1 MRKTGFLLIA
11 LIVFSFGTG
20 AQAQEPLEEL
30 SDLIHTGEKLAK
42 SGCDY
47 HVRPTTP
54 DSAKALLSR
63 IKECDPMGS
72 YFALGGKIR
81 SDQYGFKDEKEYP
94 EPDRS
99 VIKLKNMQVVSR
111 KFEWVDDAFRGL
123 PLLDRRAVA
132 EVAMPLAAK
141 FMIDYLHQKHLE
153 EWLLTLKW
161 EEDIESVEPSW
172 YKEVDWPSD
181 RSKPTQINGFDEKLS
196 KIDLWVRLW
205 WLRRGEGLFT
215 RAKEAVSERVEKQ
228 SEG

>member
-11 LIVFSFGTG
+11 LLIFSFGTG
-20 AQAQEPLEEL
+20 AQAQEPREEL
-30 SDLIHTGEKLAK
+30 SDLLYTDEELAK
-42 SGCDY
+42 SGCNY

-54 DSAKALLSR
+54 DSAKALISR
-63 IKECDPMGS
+63 FKKCDPLGD
-72 YFALGGKIR
+72 YFTLAGKIR
-81 SDQYGFKDEKEYP
+81 GSQYGYQDDNEYP
-94 EPDRS
+94 EEHKS
-99 VIKLKNMQVVSR
+99 IIKLKNLQVASR
-111 KFEWVDDAFRGL
+111 KFGWVDDSFRGL
-123 PLLDRRAVA
+123 PMLDRRAVA
-132 EVAMPLAAK
+132 EVAMPLLADL
-141 FMIDYLHQKHLE
+141 MVDYFHEEHLQ
-153 EWLLTLKW
+153 EWLLALKW
-161 EEDIESVEPSW
+161 DEDIKSVEPSW